1 MGQIEKNAQ
10 VEDILTGVART
21 LHHWRRLERSLL
33 DVLSRCMDARD
44 PGAADIVWENITPFP
59 QKLRAMSDMLKLR
72 IHDDMAR
79 DLWTQ
84 LSRMVCEHSRLR
96 LQLSQYQI
104 QRVDNAPRLV
114 LKTGDESVIQLPSAR
129 TAQLEEWDPILSSA
143 LEAAHAASLPSG
155 YTAVEIDDIAQVISD
170 LADNISWYSDW
181 VIEYGHIPSDYAPPP
196 PPLIN
201 AMLGELQSQAVSG
214 NSQPAYLT

>member
-1 MGQIEKNAQ
+1 MGQIDKNAQ

-21 LHHWRRLERSLL
+21 LQHWHRLERSLI
-33 DVLSRCMDARD
+33 DVLSRSMDARN
-44 PGAADIVWENITPFP
+44 PGAAEVVWENITPFP
-59 QKLRAMSDMLKLR
+59 QKLRAVTDMVKLR
-72 IHDDMAR
+72 IHDEMAR

-104 QRVDNAPRLV
+104 QRVDDAPRLV
-114 LKTGDESVIQLPSAR
+114 LKPADDSVIQLPAAR
-129 TAQLEEWDPILSSA
+129 TAQLEDWNPLSSSG
-143 LEAAHAASLPSG
+143 LEVAHPVSLPTG
-155 YTAVEIDDIAQVISD
+155 YTAIEIDDVAQVISE

-181 VIEYGHIPSDYAPPP
+181 VIEYGRIPSDYAPPP

-201 AMLGELQSQAVSG
+201 AMLADLREQAENG
-214 NSQPAYLT
+214 DSQPAYLT